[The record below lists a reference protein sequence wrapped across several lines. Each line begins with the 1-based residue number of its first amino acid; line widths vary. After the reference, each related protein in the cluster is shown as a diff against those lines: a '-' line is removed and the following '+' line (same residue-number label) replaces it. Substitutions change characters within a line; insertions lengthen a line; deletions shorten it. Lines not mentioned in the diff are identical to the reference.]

1 MQIKKDDLIKHQLN
15 SYNDFINNVMQ
26 TIVDEAGVLETRI
39 PNLQIKFGKI
49 SLKRPDSKEMDSTVH
64 RITPNDS
71 RLRNMTYAG
80 KLVLEIV
87 AIQDGVERP
96 PINAMVGEFPIM
108 VKSDYCWLNNLS
120 EKELAELGED
130 PMDFGGY
137 FIING
142 RERVVIILEDLAPN
156 TIISSLDEIAGKD
169 NITVKVFST
178 RQGFR
183 SRIAVTRKE
192 MRTGETLY
200 VSFPG
205 LPRILPLSV
214 VLRALGLRDKEILDL
229 FEDEEKPEM
238 KVNLELC
245 KVKDEDEALV
255 YMGARVAVG
264 QRREIQK
271 TRAQQVLDLFL
282 LPHIGN
288 DGDLRKRKAVFL
300 ARMAKRAIEIDLGT
314 REVDDKDHY
323 MNKRLKIAGDMM
335 EELFRTAFSA
345 LTKDIKYQTEKNY
358 ARRKKIDLR
367 RAVRPEVFTKRVMY
381 SLATGNWPGGR
392 AGISQILDR
401 TNYIAVLAHLRRV
414 TSTLSRTH
422 PHFEARDLHGTHWG
436 RFCPCETP
444 EGQNCGLVKNL
455 ALSARITREHSP
467 KDVEAVL
474 TEFNVDK
481 GKYVIEVNGK
491 IIGFADNPNKVTKKI
506 KGLRRQ
512 GKLDIDINVGVFE
525 DNKEIQIFCDKGR
538 VQRPVAIA
546 EDGKPL
552 LSKAELEKIRKGELG
567 IDAFVKEGK
576 VEYID
581 SLEEEN
587 AYTAIDIKELSEE
600 HTHLE
605 LDTSLILG
613 VGASIIPY
621 SEYNSSPRITMGA
634 AMSKQSLG
642 YYVTNFLNRTD
653 TRANMLH
660 YGQKPLTT
668 TNGLEIAEYEKL
680 PSGQNFVVA
689 VISYDGYNLEDA
701 VIFNKSSIERGLGT
715 STFFRTY
722 EIEEKR
728 YPGGQKDKFELPN
741 EEVEGFRGP
750 EAYKLLDETG
760 IVDPGMLVGSSDV
773 LVGKSSPPRFL
784 EEIGEFGLLG
794 DKRRESSLCVR
805 PRESGIVDQVI
816 LTLLDNG
823 NRLVKTRVRKGR
835 YPELGDKFASRHGQK
850 GVVGLLVRQEDMPFT
865 QDGIVPDLIMNPHAI
880 PSRMTVGHLLEMIGS
895 KVACMEGRINDGT
908 VFKGEKEADMRE
920 ALKKA
925 GFKSSG
931 KEVMY
936 DGRSGKQFDCE
947 IYIAPIFYQKLH
959 HMVAGKMHA
968 RSRGPVTLL
977 THQPTEGRA
986 NEGGLRFGEMERDC
1000 LIGHGSSLLL
1010 KERLVDE
1017 SDRSDLLV
1025 CPDCGEEVIR
1035 DVTSGKFACPVCGEI
1050 SPVLVQVP
1058 HAFKLLLDEIKS
1070 MCISTSIL
1078 TEEKIKKK

>member
-1 MQIKKDDLIKHQLN
+1 MQITKDDLIKHQLN

-26 TIVDEAGVLETRI
+26 GIVDEAGVIETRI

-49 SLKRPDSKEMDSTVH
+49 ALKKPDAKEMDSTVQ

-71 RLRNMTYAG
+71 RLRNMTYGG
-80 KLVLEIV
+80 KLVLEIIGV
-87 AIQDGVERP
+87 QDGIERP
-96 PINAMVGEFPIM
+96 PINAVVGEFPIM
-108 VKSDYCWLNNLS
+108 AKSDYCWLSGLS
-120 EKELAELGED
+120 GKELAELGED
-130 PMDFGGY
+130 PRDFGGY

-156 TIISSLDEIAGKD
+156 TIISSLDEVAGKD
-169 NITVKVFST
+169 TITVKVFST

-214 VLRALGLRDKEILDL
+214 VLRALGLRDNDILEL

-245 KVKDEDEALV
+245 RVPNENEALK
-255 YMGARVAVG
+255 YIGARVAVG
-264 QRREIQK
+264 QRTEIQV

-288 DGDLRKRKAVFL
+288 DLKMRKRKAVFL
-300 ARMAKRAIEIDLGT
+300 TRMAKRAIEIDLGT

-345 LTKDIKYQTEKNY
+345 LVKDIKYQTEKNY

-392 AGISQILDR
+392 TGISQILDR

-455 ALSARITREHSP
+455 ALSARITREQNP
-467 KDVEAVL
+467 KAVEEVLKEFDVG
-474 TEFNVDK
+474 K

-491 IIGFADNPNKVTKKI
+491 IVGFADHPSRVTKKI

-512 GKLDIDINVGVFE
+512 GKLTTDINVGVFE

-538 VQRPVAIA
+538 VQRPVAIV
-546 EDGKPL
+546 EEGKPL
-552 LSKAELEKIRKGELG
+552 VTKGELEKIKRGEIG
-567 IDAFVKEGK
+567 IEKFVEEGT
-576 VEYID
+576 VEYLD

-587 AYTAIDIKELSEE
+587 AYTAMDVNDITEE

-605 LDTSLILG
+605 LDPSLIVG

-642 YYVTNFLNRTD
+642 YYVTNFFSRND
-653 TRANMLH
+653 TRANLLH
-660 YGQKPLTT
+660 YAQRPLVT
-668 TNGLEIAEYEKL
+668 TNGFQISEYDKL

-689 VISYDGYNLEDA
+689 IMSYNGYNLEDA
-701 VIFNKSSIERGLGT
+701 VILNKTSTERGLGI

-722 EIEEKR
+722 EVEEKR
-728 YPGGQKDKFELPN
+728 YPGGQKDKAEIPT
-741 EEVEGFRGP
+741 EEVEGYRGV
-750 EAYKLLDETG
+750 EAYRLLDADG
-760 IVDPGMLVGSSDV
+760 VVDPGTEVNSSDV
-773 LVGKSSPPRFL
+773 LVGKTSPPRFL

-805 PRESGIVDQVI
+805 PRESGIVDQIVMTI
-816 LTLLDNG
+816 LDTG
-823 NRLVKTRVRKGR
+823 NRLVKVRVRTGR
-835 YPELGDKFASRHGQK
+835 IPELGDKFASRHGQK

-865 QDGIVPDLIMNPHAI
+865 ASGIVPDLILNPHAI
-880 PSRMTVGHLLEMIGS
+880 PSRMTVGHLLEMIGG
-895 KVACMEGRINDGT
+895 KVGCMEGRIIDGT
-908 VFKGEKEADMRE
+908 IFKGEKEIDIRA
-920 ALKKA
+920 ALKKL
-925 GFKSSG
+925 GFDSSG
-931 KEVMY
+931 MEVLY
-936 DGRSGKQFDCE
+936 DGRTGKKYDCE
-947 IYIAPIFYQKLH
+947 VYICPIYYQKLH

-1000 LIGHGSSLLL
+1000 LIGHGASLLL

-1025 CPDCGEEVIR
+1025 CPDCGEEAVR
-1035 DVTSGKFACPVCGEI
+1035 DAASGKYSCPVCGEI
-1050 SPVLVQVP
+1050 NPVLVQVP

-1070 MCISTSIL
+1070 MCISTAIL
-1078 TEEKIKKK
+1078 TEDTKRK

>member
-1 MQIKKDDLIKHQLN
+1 MQITREDLIKHQLN
-15 SYNDFINNVMQ
+15 SYNDFVNQVMQ
-26 TIVDEAGVLETRI
+26 DIVDETGIIETRI

-49 SLKRPDSKEMDSTVH
+49 ALKRPDAKEIDSTVH
-64 RITPNDS
+64 KITPNDS
-71 RLRNMTYAG
+71 RIRNMTYGG
-80 KLVLEIV
+80 KLVLEIMAV
-87 AIQDGVERP
+87 QDGIERP
-96 PINAMVGEFPIM
+96 PINAVIGEFPIM
-108 VKSDYCWLNNLS
+108 VKSDYCWLNGLP
-120 EKELAELGED
+120 EKDLAELGED
-130 PMDFGGY
+130 PKDFGGY

-156 TIISSLDEIAGKD
+156 TIITSLDEVAGKD

-200 VSFPG
+200 ISFPG

-214 VLRALGLRDKEILDL
+214 VLRALGLSDDEILDL

-238 KVNLELC
+238 KVNLEIC
-245 KVKDEDEALV
+245 KVENGEDALK
-255 YMGARVAVG
+255 YIGSRIAVG
-264 QRREIQK
+264 QRAEIQV

-288 DGDLRKRKAVFL
+288 EADYRKKKAVFL

-335 EELFRTAFSA
+335 EELFRTAFGA
-345 LTKDIKYQTEKNY
+345 LVKDIKYQTEKNY

-392 AGISQILDR
+392 TGISQILDR
-401 TNYIAVLAHLRRV
+401 TNYISVLAHLRRV

-455 ALSARITREHSP
+455 ALSARITREQDP
-467 KDVEAVL
+467 KAVEEAL
-474 TEFNVDK
+474 SEFNATK

-491 IIGFADNPNKVTKKI
+491 IIGFSDDPSKVTDKLKS
-506 KGLRRQ
+506 LRRA
-512 GKLDIDINVGVFE
+512 GKIASDVNIGVFE
-525 DNKEIQIFCDKGR
+525 ENKEIQIFCDKGR
-538 VQRPVAIA
+538 VQRPAAIVEA
-546 EDGKPL
+546 GKPL
-552 LSKAELEKIRKGELG
+552 LSKSELDKIKRGELG
-567 IDAFVKEGK
+567 IDKFVEEGK

-587 AYTAIDIKELSEE
+587 VYAGVDYSDLGPE

-605 LDTSLILG
+605 LDTSLIVG

-642 YYVTNFLNRTD
+642 YYATNFVSRND
-653 TRANMLH
+653 TRANLM
-660 YGQKPLTT
+660 YYAQKPLVTT
-668 TNGLEIAEYEKL
+668 HSFRISEYDKL

-689 VISYDGYNLEDA
+689 VMSYEGFNLEDA
-701 VIFNKSSIERGLGT
+701 LIFNRSSVDRGLGI

-728 YPGGQKDKFELPN
+728 YPGGQKDRFENPN
-741 EEVEGFRGP
+741 EEVEGYRGP
-750 EAYKLLDETG
+750 DAYRLLDDDG
-760 IVDPGMLVGSSDV
+760 IVEPGTEVGPSDV
-773 LVGKSSPPRFL
+773 LVGKTSPPRFL

-794 DKRRESSLCVR
+794 DKRRESSLTVR
-805 PRESGIVDQVI
+805 PRESGTVDQV
-816 LTLLDNG
+816 LMSVLDNG
-823 NRLVKTRVRKGR
+823 NRLIKIRVRKPR

-850 GVVGLLVRQEDMPFT
+850 GVIGLMVRHEDMPFT
-865 QDGIVPDLIMNPHAI
+865 ETGVVPDLVINPHAI
-880 PSRMTVGHLLEMIGS
+880 PSRMTVGHLLEMIGG
-895 KVACMEGRINDGT
+895 KVGCMEGRQIDGT
-908 VFKGEKEADMRE
+908 VFKGEKEIDLRP
-920 ALKKA
+920 ALEKM
-925 GFKSSG
+925 GFASNG

-936 DGRSGKQFDCE
+936 DGKTGKKLECE
-947 IYIAPIFYQKLH
+947 IYVCPIYYQKLH
-959 HMVAGKMHA
+959 HMVASKMHA

-1000 LIGHGSSLLL
+1000 LIGHGASLLL
-1010 KERLVDE
+1010 RERLVEE
-1017 SDRSDLLV
+1017 SDRSDIMV
-1025 CPDCGEEVIR
+1025 CPDCGEEAVR
-1035 DVTSGKFACPVCGEI
+1035 DSGSGKFSCPVCGEI

-1058 HAFKLLLDEIKS
+1058 HAFKLLVDEIKS
-1070 MCISTSIL
+1070 MCVSTLIM
-1078 TEEKIKKK
+1078 TEDKNKK

>member
-1 MQIKKDDLIKHQLN
+1 MQITRDDLIKHQLN
-15 SYNDFINNVMQ
+15 SYNDFINDVMQ
-26 TIVDEAGVLETRI
+26 GIVDEVGVLETRI
-39 PNLQIKFGKI
+39 PNLQIKFGKL
-49 SLKRPDSKEMDSTVH
+49 SLKKPDAKEMDSTVH
-64 RITPNDS
+64 QITPQDA
-71 RLRNMTYAG
+71 RIRNMTYAG
-80 KLVLEIV
+80 KLVLEIIAV
-87 AIQDGVERP
+87 QDGIERP
-96 PINAMVGEFPIM
+96 PINAVIGEFPIM
-108 VKSDYCWLNNLS
+108 VKSDYCWLNGL
-120 EKELAELGED
+120 ERKELAELGED

-156 TIISSLDEIAGKD
+156 TIITSIDEVAGKD

-205 LPRILPLSV
+205 LPRILSLSV
-214 VLRALGLRDKEILDL
+214 VLRALGLNDDEILEL

-245 KVKDEDEALV
+245 KVPDQEEALK
-255 YMGARVAVG
+255 YIGARVAIG
-264 QRREIQK
+264 QRKEIQV

-282 LPHIGN
+282 LPHVGN
-288 DGDLRKRKAVFL
+288 EADLRRRKGMFL

-335 EELFRTAFSA
+335 EELFRTAFGA

-392 AGISQILDR
+392 TGISQILDR
-401 TNYIAVLAHLRRV
+401 TNYISVLAHLRRV

-455 ALSARITREHSP
+455 ALSAKITREQDHKP
-467 KDVEAVL
+467 VEEAL
-474 TEFNVDK
+474 KEFNSDS

-491 IIGFADNPNKVTKKI
+491 IVGSVDQPNKVTKKI
-506 KGLRRQ
+506 KTLRRQ
-512 GKLDIDINVGVFE
+512 GKLPSDVNVGVFE
-525 DNKEIQIFCDKGR
+525 ENKEIHLFTDKGR
-538 VQRPVAIA
+538 VQRPVAIVEA
-546 EDGKPL
+546 GKPL
-552 LSKAELEKIRKGELG
+552 VSKAELEKVKKGELG
-567 IDAFVKEGK
+567 IDKFVEEGK

-587 AYTAIDIKELSEE
+587 AYTAMELAEVTPE

-605 LDTSLILG
+605 LDPSLIVG
-613 VGASIIPY
+613 IGASIIPY

-642 YYVTNFLNRTD
+642 YYVTNFVSRND
-653 TRANMLH
+653 TRANLLH
-660 YGQKPLTT
+660 YAQMPMVSTHGFK
-668 TNGLEIAEYEKL
+668 ISEYEKL

-689 VISYDGYNLEDA
+689 IMSYHGYNLEDA
-701 VIFNKSSIERGLGT
+701 LIFNRSSVDRGLGV

-722 EIEEKR
+722 ETEEKR
-728 YPGGQKDKFELPN
+728 YPGGQKDKIELPG
-741 EEVEGFRGP
+741 EEIEGFREL
-750 EAYKLLDETG
+750 EAYRLLDEGGT
-760 IVDPGMLVGSSDV
+760 VDPGTPIGSSDV
-773 LVGKSSPPRFL
+773 LVGKTSPPRFL

-794 DKRRESSLCVR
+794 DKRRESSMCVR
-805 PRESGIVDQVI
+805 PRESGTVDQVVMSV
-816 LTLLDNG
+816 LDNG
-823 NRLVKTRVRKGR
+823 NRLVKIRVRKPR

-850 GVVGLLVRQEDMPFT
+850 GVVGLMVRHEDMPFT
-865 QDGIVPDLIMNPHAI
+865 ERGVVPDLIINPHAI
-880 PSRMTVGHLLEMIGS
+880 PSRMTVGHLLEMIGG
-895 KVACMEGRINDGT
+895 KVGAMEGRRIDGT
-908 VFKGEKEADMRE
+908 VFKGEKEVDLRAS
-920 ALKKA
+920 LKKL
-925 GFKSSG
+925 GFRDSG
-931 KEVMY
+931 TEVMY
-936 DGRSGKQFDCE
+936 DGKTGKKFDCE
-947 IYIAPIFYQKLH
+947 IYITPIYYQKLH

-1000 LIGHGSSLLL
+1000 LIGHGASLLL
-1010 KERLVDE
+1010 RERLVEE
-1017 SDRSDLLV
+1017 SDRSDLIV
-1025 CPDCGEEVIR
+1025 CPECGEEAVR
-1035 DVTSGKFACPVCGEI
+1035 DSASGKYGCPVCGEV

-1070 MCISTSIL
+1070 MCVSTLIM
-1078 TEEKIKKK
+1078 TEDKKK

>member
-1 MQIKKDDLIKHQLN
+1 MQISRDHLIKHQLN
-15 SYNDFINNVMQ
+15 SYNDFVNNVMQ
-26 TIVDEAGVLETRI
+26 GIVDETGVIETRI

-49 SLKRPDSKEMDSTVH
+49 SLKKPDTKEIDSTVH
-64 RITPNDS
+64 RITPADA
-71 RLRNMTYAG
+71 RLRNMTYGG

-87 AIQDGVERP
+87 AVQDGVERP
-96 PINAMVGEFPIM
+96 PINAVIGEFPIM
-108 VKSDYCWLNNLS
+108 VKSDYCWLSGLE
-120 EKELAELGED
+120 EKELASVGED
-130 PMDFGGY
+130 PKDFGGY

-156 TIISSLDEIAGKD
+156 TIITSLDEVAGKD

-214 VLRALGLRDKEILDL
+214 VLRALGLKDDEILDL

-245 KVKDEDEALV
+245 KVPNEDEALK
-255 YMGARVAVG
+255 YIGTRVAVG
-264 QRREIQK
+264 QRAEIQV

-288 DGDLRKRKAVFL
+288 EAELRKRKAVFL
-300 ARMAKRAIEIDLGT
+300 TRMAKRAIEIDLGT

-335 EELFRTAFSA
+335 EELFRTAFGA
-345 LTKDIKYQTEKNY
+345 LMKDIKYQTEKNY

-392 AGISQILDR
+392 TGISQILDR

-455 ALSARITREHSP
+455 ALSARITREHDP
-467 KDVEAVL
+467 KAIEETL
-474 TEFNVDK
+474 NEFNVDS

-491 IIGFADNPNKVTKKI
+491 IVGFADKPDKVTKKI

-512 GKLDIDINVGVFE
+512 GKLDVDVNVGVFE

-546 EDGKPL
+546 ENGKTMV
-552 LSKAELEKIRKGELG
+552 SKSELEKIKKGELG
-567 IDAFVKEGK
+567 IDKFVEEGK

-587 AYTAIDIKELSEE
+587 AYTAVDFKELTPDHS
-600 HTHLE
+600 HLE
-605 LDTSLILG
+605 LDPSLVVG

-642 YYVTNFLNRTD
+642 YYATNFVARND
-653 TRANMLH
+653 TRANLMH
-660 YGQKPLTT
+660 YAQKPLVTT
-668 TNGLEIAEYEKL
+668 HGFQISEYDKL

-689 VISYDGYNLEDA
+689 ILSYDGYNLEDA
-701 VIFNKSSIERGLGT
+701 LIFNKSSVDRGLGV
-715 STFFRTY
+715 SSFFRTY

-728 YPGGQKDKFELPN
+728 YPGGQKDRFEMPS
-741 EEVEGFRGP
+741 EEVEGYRGP
-750 EAYKLLDETG
+750 EAYRLLDETG
-760 IVDPGMLVGSSDV
+760 VVDPGMQVGPSDV
-773 LVGKSSPPRFL
+773 LVGKTSPPRFL

-805 PRESGIVDQVI
+805 PRESGTVDQVVM
-816 LTLLDNG
+816 TVLDNG
-823 NRLVKTRVRKGR
+823 NRLVKVRVRKPR

-850 GVVGLLVRQEDMPFT
+850 GVVGMLVRQEDMPFT
-865 QDGIVPDLIMNPHAI
+865 EQGVVPDLIINPHAI
-880 PSRMTVGHLLEMIGS
+880 PSRMTVGHLLEMVGG
-895 KVACMEGRINDGT
+895 KVGCMEGRHIDGT
-908 VFKGEKEADMRE
+908 VFKGEREADLR
-920 ALKKA
+920 ASLKKA
-925 GFKSSG
+925 GFHPSG
-931 KEVMY
+931 KETLY
-936 DGRSGKQFDCE
+936 DGRTGKRFDCE
-947 IYIAPIFYQKLH
+947 IYICPIYYQKLH

-1000 LIGHGSSLLL
+1000 LIGHGASLLL
-1010 KERLVDE
+1010 RERLVEE
-1017 SDRSDLLV
+1017 SDRSDILV
-1025 CPDCGEEVIR
+1025 CPECGEEAVR
-1035 DVTSGKFACPVCGEI
+1035 EAASGKFSCPVCGEV
-1050 SPVLVQVP
+1050 SPVIVQVP

-1078 TEEKIKKK
+1078 TEERKKK

>member
-1 MQIKKDDLIKHQLN
+1 MQITRDDLIKHQLN
-15 SYNDFINNVMQ
+15 SYNDFVNNVMQ
-26 TIVDEAGVLETRI
+26 EIVDETGIIDTRI
-39 PNLQIKFGKI
+39 PNFQIKFGKI
-49 SLKRPDSKEMDSTVH
+49 SLKKPDTKEMDSTVH
-64 RITPNDS
+64 RITPNDA
-71 RLRNMTYAG
+71 RLRNMTYSG
-80 KLVLEIV
+80 KLVLEIIGV
-87 AIQDGVERP
+87 QDGIEKT
-96 PINAMVGEFPIM
+96 PINAVIGEFPIM
-108 VKSDYCWLNNLS
+108 VKSDYCWLTGLN

-130 PMDFGGY
+130 PKDFGGY

-156 TIISSLDEIAGKD
+156 TIITSLDEVAGKD

-214 VLRALGLRDKEILDL
+214 VLRALGLKDDQILEL

-245 KVKDEDEALV
+245 KVKNQREALEYIGV
-255 YMGARVAVG
+255 RVAVG
-264 QRREIQK
+264 QRKEIQV

-288 DGDLRKRKAVFL
+288 EPELRQRKAIFL
-300 ARMAKRAIEIDLGT
+300 TRMAKRAIEIDLGT
-314 REVDDKDHY
+314 RDVDDKDHY

-335 EELFRTAFSA
+335 EELFRTAFGA
-345 LTKDIKYQTEKNY
+345 LVKDIKYQTEKNY
-358 ARRKKIDLR
+358 ARRKRIDLR

-392 AGISQILDR
+392 TGISQILDR

-455 ALSARITREHSP
+455 ALSAHITREQDP
-467 KDVEAVL
+467 RVVEQML
-474 TEFNVDK
+474 KEFNVES
-481 GKYVIEVNGK
+481 GKYVIEVNGR
-491 IIGFADNPNKVTKKI
+491 IIGFTNNPKSVTNKI
-506 KGLRRQ
+506 KTLRRQ
-512 GKLDIDINVGVFE
+512 GKLSNDINIGVFE

-538 VQRPVAIA
+538 VQRPLAIV
-546 EDGKPL
+546 ENGKPL
-552 LSKAELEKIRKGELG
+552 ISRAELEGILRGEIN
-567 IDAFVKEGK
+567 IDKLIKEGK
-576 VEYID
+576 VEYLD

-587 AYTAIDIKELSEE
+587 AYTAIDIKELTPQ

-605 LDTSLILG
+605 LDPSLIVG

-642 YYVTNFLNRTD
+642 YYATNFVSRTD
-653 TRANMLH
+653 TRANLLH
-660 YGQKPLTT
+660 YVQKPIVTT
-668 TNGLEIAEYEKL
+668 HGMKISGYEEL
-680 PSGQNFVVA
+680 PSGQNFIVA
-689 VISYDGYNLEDA
+689 IMSYEGYNLEDA
-701 VIFNKSSIERGLGT
+701 LIFNQSSVERGLGI

-728 YPGGQKDKFELPN
+728 YPGGQKDKFQLVGED
-741 EEVEGFRGP
+741 VEGYRGA
-750 EAYKLLDETG
+750 EAYRFLDETG
-760 IVDPGMLVGSSDV
+760 VIDPGIEVGPSDV

-816 LTLLDNG
+816 MTLLDNG
-823 NRLVKTRVRKGR
+823 NRLVKVRVRKGR

-850 GVVGLLVRQEDMPFT
+850 GVIGLLVRHEDMPFT
-865 QDGIVPDLIMNPHAI
+865 GSGIVPDLIINPHAI
-880 PSRMTVGHLLEMIGS
+880 PSRMTVGHLLEMIGA
-895 KVACMEGRINDGT
+895 KVGAMEGRQVDGT
-908 VFKGEKEADMRE
+908 VFKGEKEKDLRE

-925 GFKSSG
+925 GFKASG

-936 DGRSGKQFDCE
+936 DGKTGRKFDCE
-947 IYIAPIFYQKLH
+947 IYIAPIYYQKLH
-959 HMVAGKMHA
+959 HMASGKMHA

-1000 LIGHGSSLLL
+1000 LIGHGASLLL
-1010 KERLVDE
+1010 SERLVEE
-1017 SDRSDLLV
+1017 SDPSEILV
-1025 CPDCGEEVIR
+1025 CPECGEEAVS
-1035 DVTSGKFACPVCGEI
+1035 DVSSGKFTCPVCGEI
-1050 SPVLVQVP
+1050 SPVLVRVP

-1070 MCISTSIL
+1070 MCISTAIL
-1078 TEEKIKKK
+1078 TEEKTKK

>member
-1 MQIKKDDLIKHQLN
+1 MQITREDLIKHQLN

-26 TIVDEAGVLETRI
+26 GIVDEAGVIETRI

-49 SLKRPDSKEMDSTVH
+49 SLKRPDAKEIDSTVQ

-71 RLRNMTYAG
+71 RLRNMTYGG

-87 AIQDGVERP
+87 AVQDGIERP
-96 PINAMVGEFPIM
+96 PINAVVGEFPIM
-108 VKSDYCWLNNLS
+108 VKSDFCWLNTLKD
-120 EKELAELGED
+120 KELAEEGED
-130 PMDFGGY
+130 PKDFGGY

-156 TIISSLDEIAGKD
+156 TIISSLDEVAGKD
-169 NITVKVFST
+169 NVTVKVFST

-183 SRIAVTRKE
+183 SRVAITRKE

-200 VSFPG
+200 ISFPG
-205 LPRILPLSV
+205 LPRILPLSI
-214 VLRALGLRDKEILDL
+214 VLKALGLKDNDIMDL

-238 KVNLELC
+238 KVNLELS
-245 KVKDEDEALV
+245 KVPNQDEALK
-255 YMGARVAVG
+255 YIGQRVAVG
-264 QRREIQK
+264 QRTEIQV

-288 DGDLRKRKAVFL
+288 EANLRKKKGVFI

-314 REVDDKDHY
+314 RDVDDKDHY

-345 LTKDIKYQTEKNY
+345 LIKDIKYQTEKNY

-392 AGISQILDR
+392 TGISQILDR
-401 TNYIAVLAHLRRV
+401 TNYISVLAHLRRV

-455 ALSARITREHSP
+455 ALSARITREQDP
-467 KDVEAVL
+467 KALEEAL
-474 TEFNVDK
+474 KEFNGDK

-491 IIGFADNPNKVTKKI
+491 IIGFVDNPSRVTKKVR
-506 KGLRRQ
+506 GLRRQ
-512 GKLDIDINVGVFE
+512 GKISTDVNLAIFE

-538 VQRPVAIA
+538 VQRPVAIV
-546 EDGKPL
+546 EDGKAL
-552 LSKAELEKIRKGELG
+552 ITKSELDKIMKGEIG
-567 IDAFVKEGK
+567 IEKFVQEGK
-576 VEYID
+576 VEYLD

-587 AYTAIDIKELSEE
+587 AYTAIKYGDITEE

-605 LDTSLILG
+605 LDTSLIIG
-613 VGASIIPY
+613 IGSSIIPY
-621 SEYNSSPRITMGA
+621 SEYNSSPRITMGS

-642 YYVTNFLNRTD
+642 YYATNFITRTD
-653 TRANMLH
+653 TRANLLH
-660 YGQKPLTT
+660 YAQKPLVMTD
-668 TNGLEIAEYEKL
+668 GFRISEYDKL

-689 VISYDGYNLEDA
+689 VLSYDGYNLEDA
-701 VIFNKSSIERGLGT
+701 VIYNTSSVERGLGV

-728 YPGGQKDKFELPN
+728 YPGGQKDKFEVPT

-750 EAYKLLDETG
+750 DAYRLLDETG
-760 IVDPGMLVGSSDV
+760 IVDPGTVVGPSDV

-805 PRESGIVDQVI
+805 PRESGIVDRVI
-816 LTLLDNG
+816 MTVLDNG
-823 NRLVKTRVRKGR
+823 NRLVKIRVRKGR
-835 YPELGDKFASRHGQK
+835 YPEIGDKFASRHGQK
-850 GVVGLLVRQEDMPFT
+850 GVVGLMMRHEDMPFT
-865 QDGIVPDLIMNPHAI
+865 ENGIVPDLILNPHAI
-880 PSRMTVGHLLEMIGS
+880 PSRMTVGHLLEMIGG
-895 KVACMEGRINDGT
+895 KVGCMEGRTIDGT
-908 VFKGEKEADMRE
+908 PFKGERE
-920 ALKKA
+920 APIRAALKEL

-936 DGRSGKQFDCE
+936 DGRTGKKFDCE
-947 IYIAPIFYQKLH
+947 IYICPIYYQKLH

-1000 LIGHGSSLLL
+1000 LIGHGASLLL

-1017 SDRSDLLV
+1017 SDRSDLMV
-1025 CPDCGEEVIR
+1025 CSECGEEAVR
-1035 DVTSGKFACPVCGEI
+1035 DIASGKFSCPVCGEV

-1070 MCISTSIL
+1070 MCISTLIM
-1078 TEEKIKKK
+1078 TEDKTKK